1 MIDQMEHPMS
11 VELPLATCR
20 HGTWTGPT
28 ALDPTIPALCYFD
41 WVHTAGADEE
51 DENGHVSNISYVRWI
66 QDATRAHSDFLG
78 LDRAMY
84 ERLGGTFIVKRHEVD
99 YRQGSRSGDEVIV
112 TTSVEEIRLASAIR
126 RTRVIRLSDN
136 TEILRARTEWVYVA
150 IVGHRP
156 TRIPPL
162 VHERFELIGK
172 LSRANR
178 ERGQA

>member
-1 MIDQMEHPMS
+1 MS
-11 VELPLATCR
+11 VKLPLATCR
-20 HGTWTGPT
+20 HGTWAGPT

-78 LDRAMY
+78 LDRATY

-126 RTRVIRLSDN
+126 RTRVIRMSDN